1 MTLASKRSGTVILRA
16 RRPYD
21 GRALNLRFIEAF
33 VWVARLRSF
42 TAAAEK
48 LYTTQAAISA
58 RIATLED
65 DFGVKL
71 FERDKRTVALT
82 PSGEELLAYAEQL
95 LGISARMLEAVSDR
109 ATYEGFVSI
118 GVIEAVVHTW
128 LPEMLKRLRQ
138 QFPKVRVEIHSYIT
152 ADLHEELLK
161 GNIDLALTAK
171 ALAHPTI
178 QNSSICEFPMAWV
191 IAPTAAG
198 NPKASDAE
206 LLDRLP
212 ILTFLRDSFVYR
224 DVVAKLGPYCV
235 ARINPI
241 SSIAAMVSVVR
252 TGYGLATLPRA
263 AIGPELESLALIA
276 LAGVPELAAL
286 PVIASRRAQSESPLA
301 AAVIRVAL
309 EAAQAFSSGRAADIV
324 VAAAGDRI

>member
-1 MTLASKRSGTVILRA
+1 M
-16 RRPYD
+16 
-21 GRALNLRFIEAF
+21 NLRFIEAF

-71 FERDKRTVALT
+71 FERDKRTVTLT
-82 PSGEELLAYAEQL
+82 HSGEELLEYAEQL
-95 LGISARMLEAVSDR
+95 VGISARMLEAVSNR

-128 LPEMLKRLRQ
+128 LPEMLTRLRH
-138 QFPKVRVEIHSYIT
+138 QFPKVRVEIHSYMT

-161 GNIDLALTAK
+161 GNIDLALTAEM
-171 ALAHPTI
+171 LANPAIH
-178 QNSSICEFPMAWV
+178 NSSICGFQMGWI
-191 IAPTAAG
+191 IAPNAREDSRL
-198 NPKASDAE
+198 SDAE

-212 ILTFLRDSFVYR
+212 ILTFLRDSLVYR

-241 SSIAAMVSVVR
+241 SSIAAMASLVR
-252 TGYGLATLPRA
+252 SGYGLATLPRA
-263 AIGPELESLALIA
+263 AIAPALDSGELVALE
-276 LAGVPELAAL
+276 GVPDLAPL
-286 PVIASRRAQSESPLA
+286 PVVACRRRQSESPLV
-301 AAVIRVAL
+301 AAVVQLAV
-309 EAAQAFSSGRAADIV
+309 EAAQVYSSGRPGLVVVDAA
-324 VAAAGDRI
+324 RI